1 LCPFHVILPIVSTT
15 ISTSGKPPSNRDDA
29 VAVVRKL
36 REAGHVA
43 YFAGGCVRDLLLGRT
58 PGDYDVATDAPPPR
72 VRKLF
77 ANTQAVGA
85 AFGVILVRIGKST
98 VEVATFRA
106 DAEYRDGRHPVAVR
120 FTSAEE
126 DAQRRDFTI
135 NGLFLDPLD
144 NDRIIDFVGG
154 REDLAAGLVRA
165 IGKPSERFDE
175 DSLRLLRAVR
185 FAARLG
191 FAIEPATAAAI
202 VAHAP
207 QLKRITP
214 ERIAEELRH
223 MLTAPTRAAAWQLL
237 LDRRLTP
244 EIFRFLP
251 SATPPRRGRIP
262 SLFQYISQGAPIPFG
277 LALAAAF
284 VSYHSSEP
292 QTLFAPQSVRGA
304 TRAMRQALRI
314 SNEESD
320 DFAGTLEGTQ
330 LLLTSEPTVVML
342 KRFLA
347 RPTASLT
354 RQLLKALAAAD
365 LAPVGRAAELESELY
380 RLAQTDYAPP
390 PLLTGDHLTAMGL
403 TPGPQFKR
411 ILDAAYDA
419 QLAGT
424 IQTLE
429 EAMELARKK

>member
-1 LCPFHVILPIVSTT
+1 LRPFRVIFSFVSTV
-15 ISTSGKPPSNRDDA
+15 SPSSGKPYSNREDA

-58 PGDYDVATDAPPPR
+58 PGDYDVVTDAPPPR
-72 VRKLF
+72 VRQLF

-85 AFGVILVRIGKST
+85 AFGVILVRIGRST

-106 DAEYRDGRHPVAVR
+106 DGEYRDGRHPTAVR

-126 DAQRRDFTI
+126 DAKRRDFTI

-144 NDRIIDFVGG
+144 GDRIIDFVGG
-154 REDLAAGLVRA
+154 RDDLAAGLVRA
-165 IGKPSERFDE
+165 IGNPSERFDE

-202 VAHAP
+202 IAHAQ

-223 MLTAPTRAAAWQLL
+223 MLMAATRSVAWQLL
-237 LDRRLTP
+237 VDLSVAP

-251 SATPPRRGRIP
+251 SATPPRSGRIP
-262 SLFQYISQGAPIPFG
+262 SLFQHLSPGTPIPFG

-284 VSYHSSEP
+284 VSYRPSDPE
-292 QTLFAPQSVRGA
+292 TLFAPQSVRSA

-314 SNEESD
+314 SNEESN
-320 DFAGTLEGTQ
+320 DFAGTLEGIQ
-330 LLLTSEPTVVML
+330 RLLTSEPTEVAL

-354 RQLLKALAAAD
+354 RQLLKALAAAN
-365 LAPVGRAAELESELY
+365 LAPAARAAELESELS
-380 RLAQTDYAPP
+380 RLAQTDFAPP

-403 TPGPQFKR
+403 IPGPQFKR
-411 ILDAAYDA
+411 ILDAVYDA

-424 IQTLE
+424 IATHEQ
-429 EAMELARKK
+429 AIHLAKSM